1 MRTWIF
7 LFFIFHSDISS
18 KMHTFQ
24 WDTGWKHFLVAQ
36 VINWQ
41 NDIVVRVQSTKISI
55 CKWSLAICFKWVVT
69 RNDHLFK
76 SIMKQ
81 NKRLLIF
88 VPKDTNYMR
97 NHNKIEQLFDSFF
110 PDGESGFQC
119 MFQTCVRAYF
129 SRQLELTCSFSLDW
143 IESCV
148 NVLLPL
154 ILYINDVV
162 KNHNHCAVHCRVHH
176 RNNWP
181 MRVLFELFGKCF
193 RNTLMF
199 SKYILWMV
207 SILQKLSFYMQ
218 RELFKFKK

>member
-1 MRTWIF
+1 MRIWIF
-7 LFFIFHSDISS
+7 LFILIFSYFFVSHSDISL
-18 KMHTFQ
+18 KMHTFL
-24 WDTGWKHFLVAQ
+24 WDTGWKRFLAAQ

-69 RNDHLFK
+69 KNDHISK

-88 VPKDTNYMR
+88 VPKDSNYMR

-110 PDGESGFQC
+110 PDGGSVFQC

-148 NVLLPL
+148 KVLLPL

-162 KNHNHCAVHCRVHH
+162 KNHNHCAVLLCNV
-176 RNNWP
+176 
-181 MRVLFELFGKCF
+181 VYITEIIDQCGS
-193 RNTLMF
+193 F
-199 SKYILWMV
+199 SNYSANASEIL
-207 SILQKLSFYMQ
+207 
-218 RELFKFKK
+218 